1 MDQILTEAEEIAVT
15 QLIRLDERT
24 SSGPIQANSLKLKVA
39 DGNNHCG
46 GTGRAKRSVPANGV
60 MEFSGEVLPRK
71 KPRFR
76 SIVDIYRETEP

>member
-1 MDQILTEAEEIAVT
+1 MDQILTEAEKIAVT
-15 QLIRLDERT
+15 QLIRLDGHT
-24 SSGPIQANSLKLKVA
+24 FSGPIQANSPELKVA

-46 GTGRAKRSVPANGV
+46 AKTKRSVPANGV
-60 MEFSGEVLPRK
+60 SKFSGEVLPRK